1 MAGPLG
7 LSAEDAAAA
16 VVRVLSANM
25 AAALRVISVARG
37 HDPRRLGLVAL
48 GGAGPMH
55 APQVADELGIARI
68 VIPRWPGITAALGLL
83 GADVRHDLARGF
95 VLPAG
100 AALAPA
106 LDAVLAALAEEA
118 APLLQGAR
126 SQLRWSARRALPR
139 ARRTS

>member
-1 MAGPLG
+1 
-7 LSAEDAAAA
+7 
-16 VVRVLSANM
+16 
-25 AAALRVISVARG
+25 
-37 HDPRRLGLVAL
+37 
-48 GGAGPMH
+48 MH

-106 LDAVLAALAEEA
+106 LDAVLAGAEAEEA
-118 APLLQGAR
+118 APLLRAR
-126 SQLRWSARRALPR
+126 GRSCAGRSTCDTA